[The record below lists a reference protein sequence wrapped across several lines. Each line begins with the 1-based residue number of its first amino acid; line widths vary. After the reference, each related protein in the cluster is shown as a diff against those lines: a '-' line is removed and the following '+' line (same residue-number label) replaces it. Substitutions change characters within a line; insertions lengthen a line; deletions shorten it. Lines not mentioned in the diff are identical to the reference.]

1 MSERESAG
9 DQTFSFSF
17 RIASDIIG
25 CGPVVNNL
33 VDKQTSWYMSN
44 FAKLF
49 DLTGRTALITGGG
62 AGFGRSI
69 ALGFADYGCQV
80 AVADIDF
87 AKAEGTAREVCR
99 AGVRCLP
106 LQVDVA
112 EPDAIVRMADETEQ
126 HFGTVDILVNSAGIP
141 QHDPAESTPVAT
153 WDHVLDVNLR
163 GTFLC
168 CQAAGRMMLRKGG
181 GAIINFSSVAG
192 VVGMGRG
199 TNAYCASKGGVNTL
213 TKQLALEWASRGI
226 RVNAIAPCQFLTP
239 GLEEVMEDRQFDRK
253 ALMDTWTANI
263 PLGRIGQQDEIV
275 GPALFLAS
283 DASSMV
289 TGVILP
295 VDGGYLAR

>member
-1 MSERESAG
+1 MAKFG
-9 DQTFSFSF
+9 
-17 RIASDIIG
+17 
-25 CGPVVNNL
+25 
-33 VDKQTSWYMSN
+33 
-44 FAKLF
+44 KLF
-49 DLTGRTALITGGG
+49 DLTGRTALITG
-62 AGFGRSI
+62 AASGFGRSI

-80 AVADIDF
+80 AVADLDF
-87 AKAEGTAREVCR
+87 ARAEESARAICKL
-99 AGVRCLP
+99 GVGCFAT
-106 LQVDVA
+106 QVDVA
-112 EPDAIVRMADETEQ
+112 RPESILEMVDQVQ
-126 HFGTVDILVNSAGIP
+126 QNFGSIDILVNSAGIS
-141 QHDPAESTPVAT
+141 QHDPAESTSVET
-153 WDHVLDVNLR
+153 WDRVLDVNLR

-168 CQAAGRMMLRKGG
+168 CQAAGRVMLRQNR

-239 GLEEVMEDRQFDRK
+239 GLEEVMQDPQFDRE
-253 ALMDTWTANI
+253 ALMNTWTANI
-263 PLGRIGQQDEIV
+263 PLGRIGEQDEIV